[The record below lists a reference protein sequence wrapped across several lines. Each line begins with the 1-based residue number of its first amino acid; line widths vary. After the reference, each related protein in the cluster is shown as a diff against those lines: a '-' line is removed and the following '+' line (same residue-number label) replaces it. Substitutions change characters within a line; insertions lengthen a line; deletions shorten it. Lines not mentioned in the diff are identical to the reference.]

1 MYDYLPINK
10 ALAWLEPLLVPCE
23 SSCNTLELM
32 SVTYVVITAFSVAQ
46 TRRDSRNPD
55 AKMRRA
61 HELKADRRR
70 ALRPG
75 QGDGLL
81 GPGTARLWRQGLPLR
96 QQDPCGPE
104 PGTFRHQEPVVGP
117 PRRDRRRGGAQE
129 SRVRHRPASRRARS
143 RARGRRTSP
152 TTGTGSGSAPGWTT
166 SGLHDLRQQLRVA
179 GTCAGRRPH
188 DDRQASRPQE
198 DPDHRTLR
206 SPCARLS

>member
-117 PRRDRRRGGAQE
+117 PRRDRRRGGVQE
-129 SRVRHRPASRRARS
+129 SRVRHRPHQEG
-143 RARGRRTSP
+143 RG
-152 TTGTGSGSAPGWTT
+152 
-166 SGLHDLRQQLRVA
+166 
-179 GTCAGRRPH
+179 AGRAADAHRRLLVPGQGARRVGR
-188 DDRQASRPQE
+188 RQASRPSATASRRG
-198 DPDHRTLR
+198 HLR
-206 SPCARLS
+206 WAKTSR